1 MSDAYQCPCCGGV
14 SDLGSVKCQY
24 CGTPFLPQ
32 GAGFGGSN
40 KSLGQQ
46 VADLEALLIKTPNDA
61 KLQYLLGE
69 TCHKAGEYDKAE
81 QALEKAAALA
91 PGDAKIPHLLAWNA
105 GIKNGWECV
114 KVGKYAD
121 RAVSLAPDFKPAQA
135 MKLLNAAAQTYIFGN
150 RGDFDLVLETLN
162 KALALDPEN
171 TYIYMYA
178 ATVYEEA
185 LQRKDAIA
193 VLKKAADLAL
203 KDIAP
208 DKEDAR
214 VFARLGYLCY
224 KDGQL
229 DEAKKNLDKAIALDP
244 TNATARQIERMME

>member
-1 MSDAYQCPCCGGV
+1 MSEPYVCPCCGGA
-14 SDLGSVKCQY
+14 SDFSSDHCQY

-32 GAGFGGSN
+32 GAAFGGSN
-40 KSLGQQ
+40 KSLALQI
-46 VADLEALLIKTPNDA
+46 AELETEAAKKPNDA
-61 KLQYLLGE
+61 KLQYALGE
-69 TCHKAGEYDKAE
+69 ACHRAGEYDKAE
-81 QALEKAAALA
+81 LALEQAAALS
-91 PGDAKIPHLLAWNA
+91 PGEARIPQLLAWNA

-121 RAVSLAPDFKPAQA
+121 RASALDPDFKPAQA
-135 MKLLNAAAQTYIFGN
+135 MKLLNTAAQRYVFGT
-150 RGDFDLVLETLN
+150 RDDFDLVIGTLN

-193 VLKKAADLAL
+193 VLKKAAELSL
-203 KDIAP
+203 QDIAP
-208 DKEDAR
+208 AKEDAR

-224 KDGQL
+224 RDGQP
-229 DEAKKNLDKAIALDP
+229 DEAKKYLDKAISLDP
-244 TNATARQIERMME
+244 ENATARQFEKNLK